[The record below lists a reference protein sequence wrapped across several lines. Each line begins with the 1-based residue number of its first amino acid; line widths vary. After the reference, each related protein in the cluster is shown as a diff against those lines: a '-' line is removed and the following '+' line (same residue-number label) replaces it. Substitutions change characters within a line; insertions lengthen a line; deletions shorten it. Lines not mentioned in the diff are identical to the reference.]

1 MNRACV
7 VLCSVLLALA
17 PAAFAQTNNGYVG
30 VYADSLAT
38 TPCTSVPQYSGTT
51 LYIIARTAG
60 GSVDGITGA
69 EFRIEVTSPSG
80 WFISYT
86 PPPGC

>member
-1 MNRACV
+1 V
-7 VLCSVLLALA
+7 WLVLA
-17 PAAFAQTNNGYVG
+17 PAALAQTNNGYVG
-30 VYADSLAT
+30 IYVDSLGT
-38 TPCTSVPQYSGTT
+38 TPCTSVPPMTGTT
-51 LYIIARTAG
+51 LYVIAKTAG
-60 GSVDGITGA
+60 ASSNGITGA